1 MIFKNRYRQCHP
13 GRSVGGYKAII
24 ALIALAA

>member
-13 GRSVGGYKAII
+13 ERSEGWHCRVWS
-24 ALIALAA
+24 L